1 MICQDEF
8 VSRMLILCP
17 VQGDAGLSDYRGNL
31 AKIVKHYF
39 VGISDGA
46 QISMGIRT
54 LGPDPRP
61 EIIFQ
66 TCQIGHMAHPRR
78 SSTGSSWGW
87 EVWKMSWLGPGGAWE
102 RDICAYIY
110 IHTYY
115 NMYIYIKEDIMMTYW
130 KMMEHGDIASSPVDI
145 NGDNW
150 DNQLINT
157 SWVCIWT
164 CGIYSPWWP
173 LKSDNDDPS

>member
-1 MICQDEF
+1 MNNHIYDLPGWVC
-8 VSRMLILCP
+8 RMLILCP
-17 VQGDAGLSDYRGNL
+17 VQGDADFGSWPQAWNYLPNLSDRSHGPPSQVIDRFLVRMRGVENVMTW
-31 AKIVKHYF
+31 AW
-39 VGISDGA
+39 GG
-46 QISMGIRT
+46 
-54 LGPDPRP
+54 LGKGYM
-61 EIIFQ
+61 
-66 TCQIGHMAHPRR
+66 C
-78 SSTGSSWGW
+78 
-87 EVWKMSWLGPGGAWE
+87 
-102 RDICAYIY
+102 IY
-110 IHTYY
+110 IHILQYV
-115 NMYIYIKEDIMMTYW
+115 YIYIKEDIMMTYW

>member
-1 MICQDEF
+1 MNYELWIITFMICQDEF

-115 NMYIYIKEDIMMTYW
+115 NMYIYKGGY
-130 KMMEHGDIASSPVDI
+130 
-145 NGDNW
+145 
-150 DNQLINT
+150 
-157 SWVCIWT
+157 
-164 CGIYSPWWP
+164 
-173 LKSDNDDPS
+173 NDDLLENDGTWWYSQQSCGYKRR